1 MKFDADRLASLAG
14 LGSSRSGA
22 LNEASNR
29 TQHDEKYYQDEV
41 PHRVGK
47 NQLSETERPTP
58 PSRMKELDK
67 GMAGTN
73 ERPPMDELD
82 KDVEEM
88 HHAKMEMKHGD
99 MEEMGHA
106 KMEMK
111 HGDMEEAYDDV
122 VLEIDEDMLK
132 KEIKKMR
139 AQRINENNLR
149 MAVRNEIQDIFG
161 ELGLQQGDDWNSWVY
176 GSQKPTNSRA
186 GSVTTSFP
194 GIGFKK

>member
-99 MEEMGHA
+99 MEEGF
-106 KMEMK
+106 
-111 HGDMEEAYDDV
+111 DDV